1 MNMLATLSGKDITLI
16 VYIILIIIGVSL
28 WVSSIYHLV
37 KNKNLSFSQKLFWLI
52 ALLIFNVL
60 GIIVYFA
67 IQHRPRS
74 WY

>member
-1 MNMLATLSGKDITLI
+1 M
-16 VYIILIIIGVSL
+16 
-28 WVSSIYHLV
+28 
-37 KNKNLSFSQKLFWLI
+37 KNQNLSFSQKLLWII

-67 IQHRPRS
+67 MQYHPRS

>member
-1 MNMLATLSGKDITLI
+1 M
-16 VYIILIIIGVSL
+16 YILLIIIAISL
-28 WVSSIYHLV
+28 WASAIYQVV
-37 KNKNLSFSQKLFWLI
+37 KNQNLSFSQKLLWII

-67 IQHRPRS
+67 MQYHPRS